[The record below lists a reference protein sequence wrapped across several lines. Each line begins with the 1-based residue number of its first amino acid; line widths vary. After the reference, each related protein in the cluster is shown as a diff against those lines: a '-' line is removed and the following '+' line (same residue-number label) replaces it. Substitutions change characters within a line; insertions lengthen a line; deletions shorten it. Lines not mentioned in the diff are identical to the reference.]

1 MEHQQRIKRQRT
13 TRGPVGG
20 DREAKATTA
29 EEAPMEPSEL
39 DLHVSQANTPTPA
52 PFVRT
57 TSSTQPLPDGLP
69 RPGQCKRPRKAITEE
84 ESKATTAEEAPTSEG
99 AAVGAEFEAEGATN
113 THTEDLRGKLDKLLW
128 KIKKLFEPL
137 NKELSLKESPASK
150 DPWCG
155 SVINTAN
162 PVFDEAA
169 KMLEQHKPEG
179 ERDNDL
185 YWTLDPDLTNDQL
198 VHKRVEFRQMYD
210 QLAKEVTTFDLSY
223 EKIPKRLRPQALT
236 LRVVDFQEDS
246 KTPAHIKKYMHRDAL
261 HAQAKKIHAQAA
273 KKSQLLQEQSTQEQ
287 STQATLDDPSS
298 EPSSAPSWRAT
309 LEDTK
314 SLEEE
319 AQAQEVC
326 ERRGVQATT
335 VLAAVTTVIS
345 DDDDD
350 DVNHRHTTRHDES
363 TTDRVAIILE
373 PSSAPSVQPSSEPRS
388 TPSAQPSSGP
398 SNAPSNWPMD
408 HIQGH
413 FVANGT
419 DWVRDPPSEPSSE
432 SSKAQLPSK
441 PSSKEKEDQPEN
453 IFSL

>member
-1 MEHQQRIKRQRT
+1 
-13 TRGPVGG
+13 VGG

-223 EKIPKRLRPQALT
+223 EKIGVPLGVECMRGLGSASLLVTALSIPPAEPAPPEDAEGVTLDEWQEFNVGLSRSEASHYEEQFTADASARVRFEGAVAEGAKGGAPTTKRQKRGLT
-236 LRVVDFQEDS
+236 PDGDGMVSVLGAKLHCVRWTVLGAGCEGGIPS
-246 KTPAHIKKYMHRDAL
+246 KT
-261 HAQAKKIHAQAA
+261 
-273 KKSQLLQEQSTQEQ
+273 
-287 STQATLDDPSS
+287 
-298 EPSSAPSWRAT
+298 
-309 LEDTK
+309 
-314 SLEEE
+314 
-319 AQAQEVC
+319 
-326 ERRGVQATT
+326 
-335 VLAAVTTVIS
+335 
-345 DDDDD
+345 
-350 DVNHRHTTRHDES
+350 
-363 TTDRVAIILE
+363 
-373 PSSAPSVQPSSEPRS
+373 
-388 TPSAQPSSGP
+388 
-398 SNAPSNWPMD
+398 
-408 HIQGH
+408 
-413 FVANGT
+413 
-419 DWVRDPPSEPSSE
+419 
-432 SSKAQLPSK
+432 
-441 PSSKEKEDQPEN
+441 
-453 IFSL
+453 

>member
-13 TRGPVGG
+13 TGPLVGG

-287 STQATLDDPSS
+287 STQAT
-298 EPSSAPSWRAT
+298 
-309 LEDTK
+309 
-314 SLEEE
+314 
-319 AQAQEVC
+319 
-326 ERRGVQATT
+326 
-335 VLAAVTTVIS
+335 
-345 DDDDD
+345 
-350 DVNHRHTTRHDES
+350 RHDES